1 MPAMMAYS
9 IPAAA
14 LFATTVVYGRLAADN
29 ELTACRAAGMSY
41 TSIGL
46 PAVVLGLVVAILSLV
61 LLCFVVPIFSLKVE
75 EVISSNLAQVVVNK
89 IQRDHQIR
97 LGNSYPT
104 VFAEEA
110 RLVPSE
116 AGQTDEQIVQ
126 LIGPT
131 VVSYEK
137 PDDFTGLRVPKD
149 FFTAESALL
158 HIHST
163 PGGQVRIDMNLLGGA
178 KFPREFTG
186 ANRSQIGV
194 ETVTPPPLFQDNP
207 IRQNFKFADIR
218 QLMALAADPSASQR
232 VSEAVAELVQ
242 RDEERT
248 FLQRLAAGGGRY
260 GSYSLSSATKPMQ
273 QFILSDDGPA
283 PQLGDDDLVFDSA
296 APAARQVHL
305 TIIEGEQTTRTALA
319 NQARLQARTDDEHD
333 LISVTVELT
342 DLTMR
347 TADDGMQGEPA
358 ALASW
363 SATIDVPMDD
373 AIKDLR
379 TTHTLKTYAKDAS
392 LDPHDANHLR
402 REQLVVSNDV
412 RAELHGRASFA
423 VSCLILVLVGCA
435 LGMMFKSGN
444 FLTAFAVSFAPALL
458 CIALVVAGQ
467 QTADHIPELISV
479 RFMQRDRPLQLGL
492 ALIWSGNAIV
502 LALAVGLIG
511 KLRRR

>member
-1 MPAMMAYS
+1 
-9 IPAAA
+9 
-14 LFATTVVYGRLAADN
+14 
-29 ELTACRAAGMSY
+29 
-41 TSIGL
+41 
-46 PAVVLGLVVAILSLV
+46 
-61 LLCFVVPIFSLKVE
+61 
-75 EVISSNLAQVVVNK
+75 
-89 IQRDHQIR
+89 
-97 LGNSYPT
+97 
-104 VFAEEA
+104 
-110 RLVPSE
+110 
-116 AGQTDEQIVQ
+116 
-126 LIGPT
+126 
-131 VVSYEK
+131 
-137 PDDFTGLRVPKD
+137 
-149 FFTAESALL
+149 
-158 HIHST
+158 
-163 PGGQVRIDMNLLGGA
+163 
-178 KFPREFTG
+178 
-186 ANRSQIGV
+186 
-194 ETVTPPPLFQDNP
+194 
-207 IRQNFKFADIR
+207 
-218 QLMALAADPSASQR
+218 
-232 VSEAVAELVQ
+232 
-242 RDEERT
+242 
-248 FLQRLAAGGGRY
+248 
-260 GSYSLSSATKPMQ
+260 
-273 QFILSDDGPA
+273 
-283 PQLGDDDLVFDSA
+283 
-296 APAARQVHL
+296 
-305 TIIEGEQTTRTALA
+305 
-319 NQARLQARTDDEHD
+319 
-333 LISVTVELT
+333 
-342 DLTMR
+342 MR